1 MRRRGA
7 LRIDH
12 GQGTAPRPPPS
23 TSVLPPIMARDTA
36 RPSAGSRFVVE
47 PTMWAP
53 AQTWAPEPSVEDE
66 IFNGGEW
73 REWADDV
80 REGPGAMPVDEGGRG
95 DGAQDDDEEG
105 FVLFCGGEDSNVPP
119 ATSSS
124 STPYC
129 PSLFPVSSA
138 GSPCTRGAEHAARRT
153 NGCGALVHMR
163 AFPQGPRGV
172 WVGKRE
178 ASDVVVGL
186 DAEYFESSV
195 VARMMKSACGC
206 VREGIACAVW

>member
-1 MRRRGA
+1 
-7 LRIDH
+7 
-12 GQGTAPRPPPS
+12 
-23 TSVLPPIMARDTA
+23 
-36 RPSAGSRFVVE
+36 
-47 PTMWAP
+47 MWAP
-53 AQTWAPEPSVEDE
+53 PSQTWGPPDPSVEDE

-73 REWADDV
+73 REWAGDD
-80 REGPGAMPVDEGGRG
+80 REGTGGMQVDEGRA

-105 FVLFCGGEDSNVPP
+105 FVLFCGGEDGDMSSV
-119 ATSSS
+119 ASSS
-124 STPYC
+124 VTPYR

-138 GSPCTRGAEHAARRT
+138 GSPSTRVEERAARRT

-172 WVGKRE
+172 WVGKKE

-186 DAEYFESSV
+186 EADYFESSV
-195 VARMMKSACGC
+195 VAKMMKSACGC